1 LSTET
6 IAVPDRQTLRQALP
20 AQRLQ
25 TLRLIHAVLT
35 LTPVLLAAVALLL
48 AHQSTATGAAPRTEL
63 GSMLLLATAAVAIG
77 SYAAAGLLPALLLK
91 PETLANRIPA
101 GLDAAGWAGWAA
113 NQYQVLLLIRLS
125 LLEAPAIM
133 GAVALFVAAPGGG
146 LEAEPL
152 LWLALL
158 PIAIHLV
165 AGWSLRPAE
174 QRLLD
179 WFEQRIA
186 HPLRARG

>member
-1 LSTET
+1 MNAET
-6 IAVPDRQTLRQALP
+6 ISTPDRQTLRQALP

-35 LTPVLLAAVALLL
+35 LTPLLLAAVALVL
-48 AHQSTATGAAPRTEL
+48 AHQPASAGAAPRTEL

-77 SYAAAGLLPALLLK
+77 SYAAAKLLPDLMLR
-91 PETLANRIPA
+91 PETLAQRIPA

-113 NQYQVLLLIRLS
+113 NQYQTLLIIRLA
-125 LLEAPAIM
+125 LVEAPALM
-133 GAVALFVAAPGGG
+133 GAVVLFVAAPGGG

-152 LWLALL
+152 LWMALV
-158 PIAIHLV
+158 PVAIHLV
-165 AGWSLRPAE
+165 VGWWLRPGE

-186 HPLRARG
+186 QPLRAQE